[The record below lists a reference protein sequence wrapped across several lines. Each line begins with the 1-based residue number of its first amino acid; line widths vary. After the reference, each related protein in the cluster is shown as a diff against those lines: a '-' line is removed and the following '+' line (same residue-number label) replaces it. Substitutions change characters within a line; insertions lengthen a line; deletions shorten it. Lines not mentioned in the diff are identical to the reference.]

1 MDDMQMEQ
9 VRRQE
14 QQMQQEERRQ
24 QMHEHLNRL
33 QNWDLEEGQTLSQ
46 RRAAHNEMLIGK
58 ELEQNEQLRVKWMQ
72 TKLSLHAKK
81 TAEGRPAQIQKPA
94 KKTFK
99 QKREDARLDQVAK
112 QKAPFADHVSLHMV
126 ESLRSY
132 QQLRDNSFDMI
143 TPEELQQAEETHVDL
158 RVVHVYLNGY
168 KKNAAGE
175 PENETEQRRRDDDRN
190 MIDAF
195 LSRDLQRK
203 RPYLDRMVDQVLKVN
218 IADDML
224 TEEYLEYHA
233 GEIQE
238 QINRMVCMQNL
249 MNDSVNKEYFDKL
262 PPYVTELL
270 KTRVIDRYAQYG
282 AVMARISSVK
292 SLDPD
297 TGKLQVDARD
307 QNDVEMLKQTLV
319 MEREAMKMSLAQS
332 RIQEHQ
338 MIESEYRKL
347 FEAERENLKTAADS
361 MRDQI
366 EKEHTKTAKGA
377 DMSGLNLTGFVAGY
391 ALEDLANYKKMIEDH
406 PQEYRRHALL
416 IDDLYQQLYRTIDSY
431 SDLKMKVMAAQGVVD
446 ELNDRIRYGG
456 EAKNVF
462 MRKAMLELDEATASS
477 EVVQLQMNAITDAM
491 ACLLK
496 DIPMSQPAAE
506 LIHRLGY

>member
-9 VRRQE
+9 VRRHE
-14 QQMQQEERRQ
+14 QQMQQQ
-24 QMHEHLNRL
+24 GQVQLHEHLNGL
-33 QNWDLEEGQTLSQ
+33 QNWDLGEGQTLFE

-58 ELEQNEQLRVKWMQ
+58 ELEQNEQLRDKWMQ

-99 QKREDARLDQVAK
+99 QKREDARLDRVAK
-112 QKAPFADHVSLHMV
+112 QKAPFADHVSMHMID
-126 ESLRSY
+126 SLRSY
-132 QQLRDNSFDMI
+132 QQRRDNSFDMI
-143 TPEELQQAEETHVDL
+143 TPEEMQQAEENHVDL
-158 RVVHVYLNGY
+158 RVVHIFLTGY
-168 KKNAAGE
+168 QKNEAGE
-175 PENETEQRRRDDDRN
+175 PENDTQQRIKDDDRN
-190 MIDAF
+190 MINAF
-195 LSRDLQRK
+195 LSRDLQRR

-218 IADDML
+218 ISDDML

-233 GEIQE
+233 GEMQE

-249 MNDSVNKEYFDKL
+249 MNDSVNEEYFDKL

-270 KTRVIDRYAQYG
+270 KTRVLDRYAQYG
-282 AVMARISSVK
+282 AVMARISSIK
-292 SLDPD
+292 SVDPD
-297 TGKLQVDARD
+297 TGRLQTGDRD
-307 QNDVEMLKQTLV
+307 QGDIEMLKQTLV
-319 MEREAMKMSLAQS
+319 MEREAMKTSLAES

-347 FEAERENLKTAADS
+347 FEVERENLKKGADS

-366 EKEHTKTAKGA
+366 EKEHMKTAKGA

-391 ALEDLANYKKMIEDH
+391 AMEDLANYKQMIEDH
-406 PQEYRRHALL
+406 PQEYRRHAQL
-416 IDDLYQQLYRTIDSY
+416 IDDLYQELYRTIDSY

-446 ELNDRIRYGG
+446 ELNDRIRYEG

-462 MRKAMLELDEATASS
+462 MRKAMIDLDEATASS

-496 DIPMSQPAAE
+496 DIPMSEPAAAMV
-506 LIHRLGY
+506 HRLGY